1 MFGAATA
8 IHPFAKVRPMDRRT
22 QWIRRPGV
30 DAIMAFCWVPFA
42 VAAWTVRTDPD
53 PFSTLLAA
61 TFALSLAHQ
70 PLTVALVYGDPGQ
83 FNQRRRLFTI
93 SPLLFLAAILI
104 GMHVSV
110 ILVAAVAGLWN
121 ALHTLMQR
129 YGITRIYGR
138 MAGQSD
144 GRIERALLLTWLAL
158 AALWAAASPGLPDRI
173 AGIRVGSL
181 NRQGLDLL
189 TSIRP
194 YAAAL
199 VVVAVIAT
207 VALAVAWWRQERRSA
222 VVNPAKYLY
231 LTSTALLFG
240 VALVDPIVGFLAYV
254 GSHAVE
260 YLVIVHGHLGR
271 RYRGDGA
278 DAGGTLGAVVR
289 SPVGRSGFMTAYL
302 LVAVGTFAVLKANSS
317 TFTYTVVFL
326 TFGGLHVFYDGFI
339 WKLRR
344 PAVARAFAIDTAR
357 PVDVASPLPVGAVVA
372 PAPVPVTVASGG

>member
-1 MFGAATA
+1 
-8 IHPFAKVRPMDRRT
+8 MDRRT
-22 QWIRRPGV
+22 QWIRRPAV
-30 DAIMAFCWVPFA
+30 DAMMAFCWVPFA
-42 VAAWTVRTDPD
+42 LAAWTVRHEPD
-53 PFSTLLAA
+53 AFSTLLAA

-83 FNQRRRLFTI
+83 FNQRRRLFTV
-93 SPLLFLAAILI
+93 SPLVFLAAILI
-104 GMHVSV
+104 GMQVSV
-110 ILVAAVAGLWN
+110 LLVAAIAGLWN

-138 MAGQSD
+138 MAGQSE
-144 GRIERALLLTWLAL
+144 GRIERAMLLTWLAL
-158 AALWAAASPGLPDRI
+158 AALWAAASPSLPDRV
-173 AGIRVGSL
+173 AGIRLGSV
-181 NRQGLDLL
+181 NRKGVSLL

-194 YAAAL
+194 YATAL
-199 VVVAVIAT
+199 VVVAVVAT
-207 VALAVAWWRQERRSA
+207 VVLAVVWWRHERRSP
-222 VVNPAKYLY
+222 VVNPAKHLY
-231 LTSTALLFG
+231 LGATALLFG

-278 DAGGTLGAVVR
+278 DAGGALGAVVR
-289 SPVGRSGFMTAYL
+289 SPVGRTGFMAAYL
-302 LVAVGTFAVLKANSS
+302 LVAVGTFAVLRANSS

-344 PAVARAFAIDTAR
+344 PAVARGFAIDAR
-357 PVDVASPLPVGAVVA
+357 PTGVPPVPVGATGG
-372 PAPVPVTVASGG
+372 PAPVPAAVASGG

>member
-1 MFGAATA
+1 
-8 IHPFAKVRPMDRRT
+8 MDRRT
-22 QWIRRPGV
+22 QWIRRPAT
-30 DAIMAFCWVPFA
+30 DAMMALCWVPFA
-42 VAAWTVRTDPD
+42 VAAWTVRHEPD
-53 PFSTLLAA
+53 AFSTLLAA

-83 FNQRRRLFTI
+83 FNQRRRLFSF
-93 SPLLFLAAILI
+93 SPLVFLAAILI
-104 GMHVSV
+104 GMQVSV
-110 ILVAAVAGLWN
+110 LLVALVAGLWN

-138 MAGQSD
+138 MAGQSE
-144 GRIERALLLTWLAL
+144 GRIERAMLLTWLAL
-158 AALWAAASPGLPDRI
+158 AALWAAASPSLPDRV
-173 AGIRVGSL
+173 AGIRLGTV
-181 NRQGLDLL
+181 NRKGIDML

-199 VVVAVIAT
+199 VVVAVVVT
-207 VALAVAWWRQERRSA
+207 VVLAAVWWRHERRSP
-222 VVNPAKYLY
+222 VVNPAKHLY
-231 LTSTALLFG
+231 LASTALLFG

-278 DAGGTLGAVVR
+278 DAGGALGAVVR

-317 TFTYTVVFL
+317 AFTYTVVFL

-344 PAVARAFAIDTAR
+344 PAVARGFAIDAR
-357 PVDVASPLPVGAVVA
+357 SADGAAPPVPVGATVG
-372 PAPVPVTVASGG
+372 PAPVPAAVASGG